1 MKRIGFILLL
11 FTSSVGFAQKY
22 AVKTNLAYW
31 ATTTFEYRWRNRFSS
46 ANDIR
51 YDGKL

>member
-31 ATTTFEYRWRNRFSS
+31 ATTTLNADRRDTLPLTCRRALS
-46 ANDIR
+46 A
-51 YDGKL
+51 